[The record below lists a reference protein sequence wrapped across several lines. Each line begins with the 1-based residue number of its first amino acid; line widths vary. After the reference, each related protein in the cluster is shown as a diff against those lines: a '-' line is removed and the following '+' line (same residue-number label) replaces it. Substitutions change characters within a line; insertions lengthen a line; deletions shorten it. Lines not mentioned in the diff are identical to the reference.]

1 MKFSKISKR
10 LAACSLAGVMMVS
23 MLGMTAFAESA
34 TGYKP
39 SGDSVAVQFDKVLDM
54 EHAVGASTPGVTFKY
69 TVSHG
74 EEVAATETTPEI
86 KAGVGTPT
94 IADVTY
100 NVGDTDLTKEATVDF
115 SNVTFTAPGI
125 YRYIITE
132 TASGKTGIYEN
143 IKDDTKETRILDVYV
158 QNVLTDGEVTGY
170 KITNYVL
177 TDTALTPAI
186 SADGEKVTYGDGESS
201 KSSGYTNEYS
211 TWSLTL
217 DKTLAGTMADYSKK
231 FSFTITIKG
240 MQTGSKVTVDGTQFG
255 TAADEHGN
263 IVITKTLGNGEKT
276 VITGIP
282 ANASYEITENLTDT
296 EGYTPSIEAKDAV
309 VKENE
314 NKTVKAEMDAADE
327 AVHYTNT
334 KNAVTPTGIAMTVA
348 PYILMVAVAGIFAI
362 LFLRRRHEEA

>member
-1 MKFSKISKR
+1 
-10 LAACSLAGVMMVS
+10 MVS
-23 MLGMTAFAESA
+23 MLGMTAFAQS
-34 TGYKP
+34 TGYNP
-39 SGDSVAVQFDKVLDM
+39 SEDSEAVQFEKVLDM
-54 EHAVGASTPGVTFKY
+54 QNAAGASTPGVKFQY
-69 TVSHG
+69 SVAQG
-74 EEVAATETTPEI
+74 EAVEATATTPEI

-100 NVGDTDLTKEATVDF
+100 SVGDAALTKKATVDF
-115 SNVTFTAPGI
+115 SNVTFNAPGI

-132 TASGKTGIYEN
+132 TESGNNGIYEN
-143 IKDDTKETRILDVYV
+143 IKDDTNAKRYLDVYV
-158 QNVLTDGEVTGY
+158 QNVLTEDKVTGY

-177 TDTALTPAI
+177 TETALIPII
-186 SADGEKVTYGDGESS
+186 SEDGEKVIYGDGKSS
-201 KSSGYTNEYS
+201 KSVGYTNKYS

-217 DKTLAGTMADYSKK
+217 DKTLAGTMADYSKE
-231 FSFTITIKG
+231 FSFTIVIKG

-282 ANASYEITENLTDT
+282 ANASYEITENLTDAD
-296 EGYTPSIEAKDAV
+296 GYTPSIEVKAAAI
-309 VKENE
+309 KENG
-314 NKTVKAEMDAADE
+314 NKTVKADMDASNE
-327 AVHYTNT
+327 VVHYTNT

-348 PYILMVAVAGIFAI
+348 PYILMVAVAGIFAV